1 MSSTSRGFHEKYFQI
16 LEDYFGVHFERM
28 KKKRQGTLEATR
40 ASLEAYNPALADS
53 VFDTL
58 FEELTHLDWDSV
70 EHGLRQQGGVK
81 AFIQAPVQFLL
92 SPKSIKKQSLYAD
105 TVALSPPIVHTRR
118 VNYQLMEPIA
128 RLSQIIHS
136 SLSLLQMKELFLA
149 DTTPPI
155 AVLVRPAPFS
165 NDASHKLWS
174 ELADRDGLHACSE
187 VFDTTFSSESEL
199 LEFVQ
204 RHITLDNLCHDAK
217 KPEVFASHAP
227 SLGGAKYPFRE
238 ALELAMKATYG
249 FFSYAF
255 SSLNDPEL
263 LTFAVEFG
271 ILGAISATDS
281 QLFSCGSYGAQP
293 IADDR
298 KEWQRLI
305 WKFEHD
311 NEFFAEKLG
320 TGRKDS
326 LVMNALRL
334 DDFSWLGNVPIEGI
348 VKLREDGELQNV
360 RDTLSRGIE
369 RIETVSDEDFSEVT
383 RQVGYNLDQEFKR
396 HKTQLKNL
404 DEKFRRKYNFDV
416 ASVAVGGSIA
426 VISALFQPL
435 AVAAGIVGG
444 GSLMKFISDV
454 LAERSK
460 KAELRR
466 KPVALLFEAYE
477 DK

>member
-1 MSSTSRGFHEKYFQI
+1 
-16 LEDYFGVHFERM
+16 
-28 KKKRQGTLEATR
+28 
-40 ASLEAYNPALADS
+40 
-53 VFDTL
+53 
-58 FEELTHLDWDSV
+58 
-70 EHGLRQQGGVK
+70 
-81 AFIQAPVQFLL
+81 
-92 SPKSIKKQSLYAD
+92 
-105 TVALSPPIVHTRR
+105 
-118 VNYQLMEPIA
+118 
-128 RLSQIIHS
+128 
-136 SLSLLQMKELFLA
+136 
-149 DTTPPI
+149 
-155 AVLVRPAPFS
+155 
-165 NDASHKLWS
+165 
-174 ELADRDGLHACSE
+174 
-187 VFDTTFSSESEL
+187 
-199 LEFVQ
+199 
-204 RHITLDNLCHDAK
+204 
-217 KPEVFASHAP
+217 
-227 SLGGAKYPFRE
+227 
-238 ALELAMKATYG
+238 
-249 FFSYAF
+249 
-255 SSLNDPEL
+255 
-263 LTFAVEFG
+263 
-271 ILGAISATDS
+271 
-281 QLFSCGSYGAQP
+281 
-293 IADDR
+293 
-298 KEWQRLI
+298 
-305 WKFEHD
+305 
-311 NEFFAEKLG
+311 
-320 TGRKDS
+320 
-326 LVMNALRL
+326 MNALRL